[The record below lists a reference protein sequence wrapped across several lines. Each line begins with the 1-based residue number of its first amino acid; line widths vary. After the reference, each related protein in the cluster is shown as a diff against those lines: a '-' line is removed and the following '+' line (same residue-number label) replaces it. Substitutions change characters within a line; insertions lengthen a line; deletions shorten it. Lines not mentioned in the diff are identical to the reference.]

1 MSDASNRGLSRR
13 QALAALAGAG
23 CAAGLCA
30 CRKQPPPGPAVRR
43 DWTTPDRRATL
54 LAATERAF
62 PGAGEAGALEF
73 FDRLFV
79 EPAYVGVG
87 QQFDVA
93 ARVLESV
100 ARQRHHQPFAACKGA
115 EQDALLVAMRK
126 GELSGRGFDG
136 NLFFKRLLV
145 LTVES
150 YLGDPRHGGN
160 RDEVGWNLVGHHS
173 CHFAPRRLEL
183 VTAPARGLPW

>member
-1 MSDASNRGLSRR
+1 MSDGSGHGLSRR

-30 CRKQPPPGPAVRR
+30 CRQAPPAPAATR
-43 DWTTPDRRATL
+43 DWAPPERRAVI
-54 LAATERAF
+54 LAATERML
-62 PGAGEAGALEF
+62 PGAGVAGALDF

-93 ARVLESV
+93 ARILEGV
-100 ARQRHHQPFAACKGA
+100 ARQRHQRPFTACSGA

-136 NLFFKRLLV
+136 NLFFKRLMV

-150 YLGDPRHGGN
+150 FLGDPRHGGN
-160 RDEVGWNLVGHHS
+160 RDQAGWRLVGHHS

-183 VTAPARGLPW
+183 VTAPGRGLPW